1 MEQVDAVVGAT
12 DTIALA
18 AYKYYSEKEVM
29 KPHQIYGFGGDPMTQ
44 LVSPS
49 IKQFIIIILKLANAR
64 WKRYNRCLKS
74 KICHI
79 ASQ

>member
-1 MEQVDAVVGAT
+1 
-12 DTIALA
+12 
-18 AYKYYSEKEVM
+18 M

-49 IKQFIIIILKLANAR
+49 IKAIH
-64 WKRYNRCLKS
+64 YNYFEAGKCAMEEIQQMLKS